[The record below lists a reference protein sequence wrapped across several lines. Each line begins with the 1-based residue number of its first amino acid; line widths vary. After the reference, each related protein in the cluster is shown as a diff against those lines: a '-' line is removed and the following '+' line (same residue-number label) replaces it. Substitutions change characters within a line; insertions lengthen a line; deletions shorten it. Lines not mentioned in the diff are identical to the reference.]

1 MNYSF
6 SIGIPCH
13 YSHTKYLQEKVDL
26 YNSQSFKPNEIV
38 VSVSDALNEINL
50 KSEIPLKIISTKERK
65 YAGENRNII
74 MSKSNSDIVIF
85 GDADDLPHQ
94 NRVESVRELFL
105 RDSSLGVLLHGFAC
119 SPNSHHNFNNLKMDV
134 NDFFDTEVVI
144 DDIVTNQY
152 TKLFEYIVSHGALS
166 IKRSIF
172 KSIEW
177 TNKIKGQD
185 VQFIEMCLSQGIKI
199 SSTETKL
206 YYYRNDFSS
215 NAENLD
221 NKNYLKKL
229 FKKLKL

>member
-38 VSVSDALNEINL
+38 VSISDALNEINL

-85 GDADDLPHQ
+85 SDADDLPHQ
-94 NRVESVRELFL
+94 NRVESIRELFL
-105 RDSSLGVLLHGFAC
+105 RDSHLEVLLHGYAC
-119 SPNSHHNFNNLKMDV
+119 SPNSHHNFNDLKMEV
-134 NDFFDTEVVI
+134 NDFFDSEVVI
-144 DDIVTNQY
+144 DDIVANQY
-152 TKLFEYIVSHGALS
+152 TKLREYKVHHGALS

-199 SSTETKL
+199 SAIDSVL

-215 NAENLD
+215 KAENLN
-221 NKNYLKKL
+221 NKNYLKKIL
-229 FKKLKL
+229 KKLKL